1 MAARFQ
7 FRLEPL
13 LKLRKSL
20 EQDAQRQLA
29 LRIEARNLI
38 ELQLKELQQ
47 EHVRNLESR
56 RLGPGEEV
64 NLSFWADLERFLMF
78 LEKRIA
84 HTRVDLEAAE
94 QETVKARVVLT
105 RAHQDYLMLLRLKER
120 RQEQH
125 ALTLLHEEI
134 READEIAVLRHGF
147 GTDQLVP
154 SSAP

>member
-94 QETVKARVVLT
+94 QEIVKARVVLT

-147 GTDQLVP
+147 STDQLVP

>member
-38 ELQLKELQQ
+38 EIQLKELQQ
-47 EHVRNLESR
+47 EHIKSLESR

-64 NLSFWADLERFLMF
+64 DLSFWADLERFLVF

-84 HTRVDLEAAE
+84 HARADLEAAE
-94 QETVKARVVLT
+94 QEIVQARVKLT
-105 RAHQDYLMLLRLKER
+105 RAHQDYLMLLR
-120 RQEQH
+120 
-125 ALTLLHEEI
+125 
-134 READEIAVLRHGF
+134 
-147 GTDQLVP
+147 
-154 SSAP
+154 